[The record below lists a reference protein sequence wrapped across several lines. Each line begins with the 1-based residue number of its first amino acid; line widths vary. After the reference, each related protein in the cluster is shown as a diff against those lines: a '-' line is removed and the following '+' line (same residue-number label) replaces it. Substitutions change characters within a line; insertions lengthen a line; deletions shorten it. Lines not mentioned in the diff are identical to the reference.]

1 MESRPD
7 GAYPMKS
14 AAGISWQASGG
25 VSSDEQD
32 RRPEVPA
39 GRVPVWNRIVGAKAA
54 NRRKVLRGR

>member
-1 MESRPD
+1 
-7 GAYPMKS
+7 MKS

-39 GRVPVWNRIVGAKAA
+39 GRVPWWNRIVGAKVA
-54 NRRKVLRGR
+54 NRRKILREALND